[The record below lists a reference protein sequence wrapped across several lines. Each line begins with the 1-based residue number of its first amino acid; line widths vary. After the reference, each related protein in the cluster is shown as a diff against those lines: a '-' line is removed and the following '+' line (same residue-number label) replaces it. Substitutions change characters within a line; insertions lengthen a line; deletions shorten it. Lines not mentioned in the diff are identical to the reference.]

1 MYAYFTIIFDI
12 IPQKIPLDKKNFFSD
27 WKRYAII
34 PVGDTMDRSNIE
46 KIAHNPEDRM
56 LLAKL
61 WDKINAGIRKNI
73 PANTCFLS
81 PRELEMARFLFGEP
95 EGLYSFGGYGEAERK
110 MLIYL
115 PEYLEED
122 SLYEEDSPVICLR
135 AEFYQGD
142 TLSHRDFLGALMGA
156 GIGRETVG
164 DICVGSQHCDFFVT
178 QEIAPYILQNFTSAG
193 RAKVHLSQIPL
204 TEAQIPEPEV
214 KEIKDTMA
222 SLRLDSV
229 IASGFRI
236 GRSLAAQYVNAG
248 KAAIDGLPCEKPD
261 KPVSEGM
268 KISVR
273 GLGKI
278 KLHAV
283 NGRTKKDRISV
294 VIHRYV

>member
-1 MYAYFTIIFDI
+1 
-12 IPQKIPLDKKNFFSD
+12 
-27 WKRYAII
+27 
-34 PVGDTMDRSNIE
+34 MDRNNIE
-46 KIAHNPEDRM
+46 KIAHSPEDRM

-81 PRELEMARFLFGEP
+81 PRELEMAKFLFGEP
-95 EGLYSFGGYGEAERK
+95 DGLHAFGGYGDAERK
-110 MLIYL
+110 MLVYL
-115 PEYLEED
+115 PDYLEESALSD
-122 SLYEEDSPVICLR
+122 ADSPCVCLR
-135 AEFYQGD
+135 ATFYQGD

-164 DICVGSQHCDFFVT
+164 DICVGKSSCDFFVT
-178 QEIAPYILQNFTSAG
+178 AEIAPYILQNFLSAG
-193 RAKVHLSQIPL
+193 RTKLSLQQIPL
-204 TEAQIPEPEV
+204 SEAQIPVPEV

-229 IASGFRI
+229 ISSGFRI

-261 KPVSEGM
+261 KQISEGM

-278 KLHAV
+278 KLVSV

>member
-1 MYAYFTIIFDI
+1 
-12 IPQKIPLDKKNFFSD
+12 
-27 WKRYAII
+27 
-34 PVGDTMDRSNIE
+34 MDRNNIE

-73 PANTCFLS
+73 PAHTTFLS
-81 PRELEMARFLFGEP
+81 PRELEMAKYLFGEP
-95 EGLYSFGGYGEAERK
+95 EGLHSFGGYGDAERK

-115 PEYLEED
+115 PDYLEESALWD
-122 SLYEEDSPVICLR
+122 EDSPCVCLR
-135 AEFYQGD
+135 ATFYQGD
-142 TLSHRDFLGALMGA
+142 SPNHRDFLGALMGA
-156 GIGRETVG
+156 GIGKETVG
-164 DICVGSQHCDFFVT
+164 DICVGKEHCDFFVT

-193 RAKVHLSQIPL
+193 RTKLHMEQIPL
-204 TEAQIPEPEV
+204 IQADIPEPEV

-229 IASGFRI
+229 ISSGFRI
-236 GRSLAAQYVNAG
+236 GRSLASQYVTSG

-261 KPVSEGM
+261 KAVSEGN

-278 KLHAV
+278 KLVQV

>member
-1 MYAYFTIIFDI
+1 
-12 IPQKIPLDKKNFFSD
+12 
-27 WKRYAII
+27 
-34 PVGDTMDRSNIE
+34 
-46 KIAHNPEDRM
+46 M

-61 WDKINAGIRKNI
+61 WDKINAGIRKSI
-73 PANTCFLS
+73 PAHTNFLS
-81 PRELEMARFLFGEP
+81 PREQEMARYLFGEP
-95 EGLYSFGGYGEAERK
+95 EGLYAFGGYGDAERK
-110 MLIYL
+110 MLIFL
-115 PEYLEED
+115 PEYLEEAA
-122 SLYEEDSPVICLR
+122 LYEEDSPCVCLR

-164 DICVGSQHCDFFVT
+164 DICVGKERCDFFVT
-178 QEIAPYILQNFTSAG
+178 AEIAPYILQNFTSAG
-193 RAKVHLSQIPL
+193 RAKLHLERIPL
-204 TEAQIPEPEV
+204 NQAVIPEPEV

-229 IASGFRI
+229 ISSGFRI
-236 GRSLAAQYVNAG
+236 GRSLAAQYVTTG

-261 KPVSEGM
+261 KTVSEGM

-278 KLHAV
+278 KLQTI

>member
-1 MYAYFTIIFDI
+1 MAF
-12 IPQKIPLDKKNFFSD
+12 
-27 WKRYAII
+27 
-34 PVGDTMDRSNIE
+34 GDQMNRNNIE
-46 KIAHNPEDRM
+46 KIAQAPEDRL

-81 PRELEMARFLFGEP
+81 PRELEMAKFLFGEP
-95 EGLYSFGGYGEAERK
+95 EGLHAFGGYEDAERK
-110 MLIYL
+110 MLVFL
-115 PEYLEED
+115 PEYLEKD
-122 SLYEEDSPVICLR
+122 SLWEEDSPCVCLR
-135 AEFYQGD
+135 AVFYQGD
-142 TLSHRDFLGALMGA
+142 SLSHRDFLGALMGA

-164 DICVGSQHCDFFVT
+164 DICVGKEHCDFFVT
-178 QEIAPYILQNFTSAG
+178 AEMAPYILRNFTCAG
-193 RAKVHLSQIPL
+193 RAKLHLEQIPL
-204 TEAQIPEPEV
+204 KDAKIPEPEV

-229 IASGFRI
+229 ISSGFRI

-261 KPVSEGM
+261 KPVSEGS

-278 KLHAV
+278 KLQAV

>member
-1 MYAYFTIIFDI
+1 
-12 IPQKIPLDKKNFFSD
+12 
-27 WKRYAII
+27 
-34 PVGDTMDRSNIE
+34 MDRNHIE
-46 KIAHNPEDRM
+46 KIAHNPEDKL

-73 PANTCFLS
+73 PAHTPFLS
-81 PRELEMARFLFGEP
+81 PRELDMANYLFGQP
-95 EGLYSFGGYGEAERK
+95 DGLYAFGGYQDAERK

-115 PEYLEED
+115 PEYLEENA
-122 SLYEEDSPVICLR
+122 LWEEDSPCICLR
-135 AEFYQGD
+135 ASFYQED
-142 TLSHRDFLGALMGA
+142 SPNHRDFLGALMGA
-156 GIGRETVG
+156 GISRETVG
-164 DICVGSQHCDFFVT
+164 DICVGKSSCDFFVT
-178 QEIAPYILQNFTSAG
+178 AEIAPYILQNFTSAG
-193 RAKVHLSQIPL
+193 RTKLHLEQIPL
-204 TEAQIPEPEV
+204 PQANIPEPEV
-214 KEIKDTMA
+214 KELKDTMA

-261 KPVSEGM
+261 KTVSEGA

-283 NGRTKKDRISV
+283 NGKTKKDRISV
-294 VIHRYV
+294 VIYRYV